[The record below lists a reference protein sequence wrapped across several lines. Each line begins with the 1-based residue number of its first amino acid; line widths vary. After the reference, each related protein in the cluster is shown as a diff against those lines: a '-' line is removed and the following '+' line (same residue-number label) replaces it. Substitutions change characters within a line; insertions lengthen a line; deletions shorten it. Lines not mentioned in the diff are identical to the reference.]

1 LVLRER
7 IGYAPTQNK
16 GIQPMKSTAL
26 GLALALFATGALA
39 DDAARAVYEVS
50 ITNITKGQ
58 TFTPQL
64 IALHSDSVA
73 LFQLGAPASDEL
85 EVLAEGGSTAP
96 LTDFLKKQ
104 GQNVGAVT
112 TIGALLPPGAT
123 AVATL
128 ETSEKS
134 EFLSTAG
141 MLIPTND
148 TFFAVNRYPLPRR
161 GSVTVFAQAYDA
173 GTEANDQNCANIPGP
188 RCGGAGLSA
197 GINAGDEGFVHI
209 GNGFHELGAGD
220 GATGEIL
227 RPFQYDWRNPVAM
240 IRIKRLR

>member
-1 LVLRER
+1 
-7 IGYAPTQNK
+7 
-16 GIQPMKSTAL
+16 MKSAVL
-26 GLALALFATGALA
+26 GLALALAATGALA
-39 DDAARAVYEVS
+39 DDNKDHAVYEVS

-64 IALHSDSVA
+64 IAIHTDSVA
-73 LFQLGAPASDEL
+73 LFELGAPASDEL
-85 EVLAEGGSTAP
+85 AVLAEGGSTAP
-96 LTDFLKKQ
+96 LTELLQKQ
-104 GQNVGAVT
+104 GRENVGAVT
-112 TIGALLPPGAT
+112 TIGALLAPGAT
-123 AVATL
+123 AVAII
-128 ETSEKS
+128 EAPAKHEY
-134 EFLSTAG
+134 LSSAG

-148 TFFAVNRYPLPRR
+148 TFFAVNRQRLPKR
-161 GSVTVFAQAYDA
+161 GAVTAFAQAYDA
-173 GTEANDQNCANIPGP
+173 GTEANDQKCSNIPGP

-197 GINAGDEGFVHI
+197 GTNAGDEGFVHI